1 MWYAVAVL
9 AVAAHC
15 STLSTLSTLHY
26 STLLYSTLLYSTQLN
41 VDTKQDG
48 APVALCSSR
57 TAAPRQARKL
67 LMNDDLAKITMEMKM
82 KMKIIDNN

>member
-15 STLSTLSTLHY
+15 STLSTL
-26 STLLYSTLLYSTQLN
+26 LYTTLLYSTQLN